1 MQQVQV
7 HPQDESQGALWQAQN
22 QGVQRVQV
30 HPKMKLGF
38 TLEFGSKEI
47 FVGNLGEFWR

>member
-30 HPKMKLGF
+30 HPKMKSGLI
-38 TLEFGSKEI
+38 LEIKKFLSEI
-47 FVGNLGEFWR
+47 LVRFWR

>member
-30 HPKMKLGF
+30 HPKMKSGF
-38 TLEFGSKEI
+38 ILEIKYLYLSEI
-47 FVGNLGEFWR
+47 LVKFWR